1 MPNYYLIYTFNDNLF
16 ITESAKTALT
26 WLLDKYA
33 PQLAQ
38 KGYEDRGYPILEQE
52 FGKDFDI
59 ILKRWDEKTIV
70 ENLEEIENW
79 FDVYIDKVEGEE

>member
-38 KGYEDRGYPILEQE
+38 KGCEDKGYPILEQE
-52 FGKDFDI
+52 FGKDLDL
-59 ILKRWDEKTIV
+59 ILKRWDEKTV
-70 ENLEEIENW
+70 VANLEEIENW